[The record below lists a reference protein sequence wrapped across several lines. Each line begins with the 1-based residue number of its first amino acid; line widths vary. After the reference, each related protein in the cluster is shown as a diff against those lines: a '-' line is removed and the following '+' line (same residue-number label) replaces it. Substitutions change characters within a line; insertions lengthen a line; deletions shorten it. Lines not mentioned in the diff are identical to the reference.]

1 MMATKRAAVLKTFL
15 KDYHNSGRVSF
26 KGAGRSA
33 RYRGAVTSM
42 LKAGGTAA
50 QSHRAGRRADAAQS
64 DSP

>member
-1 MMATKRAAVLKTFL
+1 MATKRAAVLKTFM

-26 KGAGRSA
+26 AGTGRSA
-33 RYRGAVTSM
+33 RYRGAARTM

-50 QSHRAGRRADAAQS
+50 QAHRAGRRADAAQS